1 MTKETD
7 ENSLRYDRMVE
18 RALRSVARQAIE
30 EVMKDGLPDDHHF
43 YITFLT
49 DYDGVQ
55 IPDYL
60 RERYPGEMTIVL
72 QYQFYD
78 LSVDDDILR
87 VTLSF
92 NNIPEKL
99 VVPLAA
105 VTIFAD
111 PSVNFALQ
119 FQPIDADGDYDDDPN
134 GIAEAIADMAEDDDK
149 DTNKKPKEKG
159 EVVSLDQF
167 RKKD

>member
-1 MTKETD
+1 MTDIID
-7 ENSLRYDRMVE
+7 ENTLRYDRMVE
-18 RALRSVARQAIE
+18 KALRGVARQAIE
-30 EVMKDGLPDDHHF
+30 EVMADGLPGDHHF

-49 DYDGVQ
+49 DYEGVK

-78 LSVDDDILR
+78 LSIDDKFLK

-99 VVPLAA
+99 VIPTAA
-105 VTIFAD
+105 ITIFAD

-119 FQPIDADGDYDDDPN
+119 FQPIGHDNGYDDDP
-134 GIAEAIADMAEDDDK
+134 DDDGDDLVPAATEK
-149 DTNKKPKEKG
+149 SDKKGKSSKKG